1 MISNAQICGKPN
13 RSLIGRTL
21 LLLLAVFCL
30 SYPSVANAQ
39 SGQKTVDGKVVG
51 SNDQPLSA
59 AIIYLKNGK
68 TGDIKSFISSANGSY
83 RFGQLSPDIDYEI
96 WSEYHGRKSSIKT
109 ISSFDS
115 KKLTSYVLKVDIGK

>member
-1 MISNAQICGKPN
+1 MSSTDEFSSN
-13 RSLIGRTL
+13 RSKGFVRCIVVIL
-21 LLLLAVFCL
+21 LGFLLTNAL
-30 SYPSVANAQ
+30 VARAQ
-39 SGQKTVDGKVVG
+39 TGQKVVDGKVVG

-68 TGDIKSFISSANGSY
+68 TGDIKSFISSADGGY

-96 WSEYHGRKSSIKT
+96 WSEYHGRKSPVKT

-115 KKLTSYVLKVDIGK
+115 KKLTSFVLKVDTGK

>member
-1 MISNAQICGKPN
+1 MTSNVMICGKPN
-13 RSLIGRTL
+13 RSLIGCAV

-30 SYPSVANAQ
+30 SNPSVANAQ

-51 SNDQPLSA
+51 SNNQPISE

-68 TGDIKSFISSANGSY
+68 TGDIKSFISSADGSF

-96 WSEYHGRKSSIKT
+96 WSEYQRKKSPTKT

-115 KKLTSYVLKVDIGK
+115 KKQLSYVLRVDTGK

>member
-1 MISNAQICGKPN
+1 MISNAKTCGKPN
-13 RSLIGRTL
+13 RSLIGCAL
-21 LLLLAVFCL
+21 LLFLAVFCV
-30 SYPSVANAQ
+30 SYSSAANPQ

-51 SNDQPLSA
+51 SNDQPLPA

-96 WSEYHGRKSSIKT
+96 WSEYQGKKSPTKS
-109 ISSFDS
+109 
-115 KKLTSYVLKVDIGK
+115 

>member
-1 MISNAQICGKPN
+1 MIYSAKICGKPN
-13 RSLIGRTL
+13 SSLIGCAL
-21 LLLLAVFCL
+21 LLLLGVFCL
-30 SYPSVANAQ
+30 SYPSAANAQ
-39 SGQKTVDGKVVG
+39 SKQKTVDGKVVG

-96 WSEYHGRKSSIKT
+96 WSEYQGKKSPTKS

-115 KKLTSYVLKVDIGK
+115 KRITSYVLKVDTGK